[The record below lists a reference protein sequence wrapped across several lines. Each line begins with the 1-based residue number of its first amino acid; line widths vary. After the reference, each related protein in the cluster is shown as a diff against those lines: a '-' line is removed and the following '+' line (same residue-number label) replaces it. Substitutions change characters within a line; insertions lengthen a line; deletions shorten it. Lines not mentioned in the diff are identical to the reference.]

1 MISII
6 ICSRNSSL
14 PNALCQNIEQTIGET
29 YETVCVD
36 STARGLS
43 IFEAYNQGVQQA
55 KGEYLVFMHDDIVFR
70 TQNWGRIISQSLEDK
85 KTGIVGV
92 LGGHIIDETSY
103 SWTSSG
109 FYSGQVIQVAN
120 GKTTTYNH
128 NEAGLGNMVIAL
140 DGMLLAMRKE
150 LFDKEILKW
159 DSDTYNGF
167 HFYDLDICM
176 QAVSKGYMVQVV
188 PILVEHHSLGAF
200 NQSFYDSCKAF
211 HLKWDDLLPVHSPTI
226 TPEKQKKAYRKA
238 MEKICA
244 QGKTIATHTQ
254 LMHKLPY
261 KIATKLLLLC
271 GIDPYQTN
279 G

>member
-6 ICSRNSSL
+6 ICSRKPSL
-14 PNALCQNIEQTIGET
+14 SNALCQNIEQTIGET

-109 FYSGQVIQVAN
+109 FYSGQVIQVTN
-120 GKTTTYNH
+120 GTTTTYNH

-176 QAVSKGYMVQVV
+176 QAVSQGYKVQVV
-188 PILVEHHSLGAF
+188 PIMIEHHSLGAF
-200 NQSFYDSCKAF
+200 NLSFYDSCKAF
-211 HLKWDDLLPVHSPTI
+211 HQKWDSRLPVKTRSI
-226 TPEKQKKAYRKA
+226 TPEQQRTAYQKAL
-238 MEKICA
+238 EKICA
-244 QGKTIATHTQ
+244 QGKVIATNNNIMKRT
-254 LMHKLPY
+254 PY
-261 KIATKLLLLC
+261 KIITKLLLLC

>member
-6 ICSRNSSL
+6 ICSRKPSL
-14 PNALCQNIEQTIGET
+14 SNALCQNIEQTIGET

-43 IFEAYNQGVQQA
+43 IYEAYNQGVQQA

-109 FYSGQVIQVAN
+109 YYSGQVIQIMHGQQTV
-120 GKTTTYNH
+120 YNH
-128 NEAGLGNMVIAL
+128 NEDGLGSKVVAL
-140 DGMLLAMRKE
+140 DGMLLAIRKE
-150 LFDKEILKW
+150 LFDKQILNW
-159 DSDTYNGF
+159 DDKTYKGF

-176 QAVSKGYMVQVV
+176 QAISHGYNVQVDPV
-188 PILVEHHSLGAF
+188 LIEHHSTGAF
-200 NQSFYDSCKAF
+200 NLTFYDNCKLF
-211 HLKWDDLLPVHSPTI
+211 HQKWDSRLPIHSPAI
-226 TPEKQKKAYRKA
+226 TPAMQKIAYQTA
-238 MEKICA
+238 TNKICA
-244 QGKTIATHTQ
+244 QGKAIAIHNQ
-254 LMHKLPY
+254 LMNRTPY
-261 KIATKLLLLC
+261 KLITKLLLLC
-271 GIDPYQTN
+271 GIDPYKTH

>member
-109 FYSGQVIQVAN
+109 FYSGQVIQVTN
-120 GKTTTYNH
+120 GTTTTYNH

-176 QAVSKGYMVQVV
+176 QAVSQGYKVKVV
-188 PILVEHHSLGAF
+188 PVLVEHHSLGAF
-200 NQSFYDSCKAF
+200 NQSFYDSCRAF
-211 HLKWDDLLPVHSPTI
+211 HHKWDHILPVYSSDV
-226 TPEKQKKAYRKA
+226 TPEMQKRAYGKA
-238 MEKICA
+238 MDKICV
-244 QGKTIATHTQ
+244 QGRTIATHNQ
-254 LMHKLPY
+254 LMHKFPY
-261 KIATKLLLLC
+261 KIVTKLLLIF
-271 GIDPYQTN
+271 GIDPYKSN

>member
-109 FYSGQVIQVAN
+109 YYSGQVIQVKN
-120 GKTTTYNH
+120 GQQTLFNH
-128 NEAGLGNMVIAL
+128 NESGFGNEVVAL
-140 DGMLLAMRKE
+140 DGMFLAARKE
-150 LFDKEILKW
+150 LFDRQMLNW
-159 DSDTYNGF
+159 DSKTYKGF

-176 QAVSKGYMVQVV
+176 QAVTQGYKVQVV
-188 PILVEHHSLGAF
+188 PILLEHHSMGAF
-200 NQSFYDSCKAF
+200 NQMFYDNCKLF
-211 HLKWDDLLPVHSPTI
+211 HQKWDSRLPIHSPAI
-226 TPEKQKKAYRKA
+226 TPAMQKIAYQRA
-238 MEKICA
+238 IDKICA
-244 QGKTIATHTQ
+244 QGKTIATHNQ
-254 LMHKLPY
+254 LMNRTAYKL
-261 KIATKLLLLC
+261 ITKLMLLC
-271 GIDPYQTN
+271 GIDPYKTH